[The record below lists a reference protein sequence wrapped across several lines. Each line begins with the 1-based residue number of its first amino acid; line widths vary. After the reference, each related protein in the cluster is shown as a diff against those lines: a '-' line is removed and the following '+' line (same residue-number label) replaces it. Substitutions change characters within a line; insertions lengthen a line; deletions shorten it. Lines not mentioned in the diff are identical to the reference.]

1 MQHCQRVA
9 ERLLLPA
16 LAIAIGGLLE
26 SPLSVVPDG
35 GCRRFEGALS
45 GNDPDADAS
54 LLLCRSG
61 AQLSGR
67 LLVDGMAGRSVA
79 GIRGELRPGSRALLT
94 DLDPVY
100 SEPHFGW
107 EHCYDDV
114 YELAWD
120 PLGQRLTGT
129 YRSERCDDE
138 GTLALRLD

>member
-1 MQHCQRVA
+1 MQQCQRVV

-16 LAIAIGGLLE
+16 LAIAIGALLE
-26 SPLSVVPDG
+26 SPLALVPDG

-45 GNDPDADAS
+45 GNDPDAEAS

-67 LLVDGMAGRSVA
+67 LLVDGTAGRSVA
-79 GIRGELRPGSRALLT
+79 GVRGELRPGNRALLS

-100 SEPHFGW
+100 SEPRAGW

-114 YELAWD
+114 YDLGWEPLA
-120 PLGQRLTGT
+120 QRLTGT

-138 GTLALRLD
+138 GTLALRMR